1 MQQSP
6 QVLLECPAP
15 PATLLGP
22 SDARWRVRGVPT
34 ASIATPFRCELLGV
48 RSGSENH
55 KFQAGRASRDRQL
68 KRCSGWAAHY
78 PAYSLTGRTC
88 PAHHLLRR
96 HSAKHRGCGQCRQRP
111 IPTGSPISAT

>member
-34 ASIATPFRCELLGV
+34 ASIATPFRC
-48 RSGSENH
+48 
-55 KFQAGRASRDRQL
+55 
-68 KRCSGWAAHY
+68 
-78 PAYSLTGRTC
+78 
-88 PAHHLLRR
+88 
-96 HSAKHRGCGQCRQRP
+96 
-111 IPTGSPISAT
+111 